1 MTLENFFRNK
11 VIVITGASSGIGAEL
26 ARQLAPYPV
35 TVALLA
41 RSREALVKLVNSIP
55 SPMAKFLVYSCDVQ
69 NGAVVKATI
78 EAIASEGDGID
89 VLINNAGIG
98 QFGPL
103 DATPLEDI
111 AQVIATNVTGLLT
124 VTREAI
130 SAMKRKKGAIIA
142 NISSVASYHG
152 QPHLIAYSSS
162 KAAVYSISE
171 GLRAELHPAGIRVL
185 DVQPGVID
193 NTFHRHALGAKAHV
207 YRQRQIRGAS
217 EADLAR
223 KILGAIA
230 SGKKELVF
238 PWYWT
243 LFKLVDRWCPSLVEW
258 GVVRFMLPT
267 LKK

>member
-1 MTLENFFRNK
+1 MNENFFAGK

-26 ARQLAPYPV
+26 ARQLAPLPV

-41 RSREALVKLVNSIP
+41 RSREGLTKLATSLP
-55 SPMAKFLVYSCDVQ
+55 SPKAAFRIVPCDVQ
-69 NGAVVKATI
+69 NGESVK
-78 EAIASEGDGID
+78 EAIRSVVSEAGQID
-89 VLINNAGIG
+89 ILINNAGIG

-103 DATPLEDI
+103 DGTPLDQI
-111 AQVIATNVTGLLT
+111 AQVISTNVTGLLA

-130 SAMKRKKGAIIA
+130 PVMKGKRSGVIV

-171 GLRAELHPAGIRVL
+171 GLRAELHPFGIRVL

-193 NTFHRHALGAKAHV
+193 NTFHRHALGAKSHV
-207 YRQRQIRGAS
+207 YRERQIKGAS
-217 EADLAR
+217 EQDLVQS
-223 KILGAIA
+223 ILRSIG

-243 LFKLVDRWCPSLVEW
+243 LYKIIDRICPSLVEW